1 MRRSFALITLI
12 VSVAAVA
19 VACGDDADPAVDVA
33 DTTTTSSTSTTTTT
47 EPAGPPATFCE
58 GVEQVNLLFDD
69 IARTMLATMAG
80 EPSAE
85 FIVVLGRAVDLLD
98 QAAALAPDEA
108 DDAIGLVADAY
119 AGFEELL
126 FEIDFVVSDLPVDDP
141 RAAALSDSE
150 CPRVTTP
157 PSAAPPSS
165 CSAEERRLRSL
176 AACALASLTASK
188 DSSAK
193 AMTMLRHTRTPKT
206 YLPTRSEVVK

>member
-1 MRRSFALITLI
+1 MRRLFALIALI
-12 VSVAAVA
+12 AAIAVVA
-19 VACGDDADPAVDVA
+19 VACGDDADPTVDVA
-33 DTTTTSSTSTTTTT
+33 DTTTTSSTTTT

-85 FIVVLGRAVDLLD
+85 FIVVLSRAVDVLD

-108 DDAIGLVADAY
+108 DDAIGLLADAY

-141 RAAALSDSE
+141 RAAALSDAAFTE
-150 CPRVTTP
+150 AIVTIT
-157 PSAAPPSS
+157 
-165 CSAEERRLRSL
+165 
-176 AACALASLTASK
+176 
-188 DSSAK
+188 
-193 AMTMLRHTRTPKT
+193 
-206 YLPTRSEVVK
+206 EVCT

>member
-1 MRRSFALITLI
+1 MRRLFALIALI
-12 VSVAAVA
+12 ALIAVVA
-19 VACGDDADPAVDVA
+19 VACGDDADPAADVA

-141 RAAALSDSE
+141 RAAALSDAAFTE
-150 CPRVTTP
+150 AIVTIT
-157 PSAAPPSS
+157 
-165 CSAEERRLRSL
+165 
-176 AACALASLTASK
+176 
-188 DSSAK
+188 
-193 AMTMLRHTRTPKT
+193 
-206 YLPTRSEVVK
+206 EVCT

>member
-12 VSVAAVA
+12 VSVVAVA

-98 QAAALAPDEA
+98 QAAALAPDDA
-108 DDAIGLVADAY
+108 TDAIGLVADAY
-119 AGFEELL
+119 AGFEALL

-141 RAAALSDSE
+141 RAAALNDAAFAE
-150 CPRVTTP
+150 AIVTMT
-157 PSAAPPSS
+157 
-165 CSAEERRLRSL
+165 E
-176 AACALASLTASK
+176 ACT
-188 DSSAK
+188 
-193 AMTMLRHTRTPKT
+193 
-206 YLPTRSEVVK
+206 